1 MNGRNGSGAN
11 EAPLKVMTVMGTRP
25 DTIKMA
31 PVVAALRRAGPAI
44 EPIVCV
50 TAQHREMLDEVL
62 RLFAVVP
69 DIDLDIM
76 TKTQSLTD
84 VTTRVLIGMERVFA
98 EHRPDVVL
106 VHGDTTTSTATAL
119 AAFYAGVRVGHV
131 EAGLRT
137 ATIREPFP
145 EELNRRVTSAIAS
158 FHFAPTLRAKANLEA
173 ERTDDAAIV
182 VTGNTVIDAF
192 LAATELLAGRPA
204 PAVVAALDP
213 ARPLIFVTA
222 HRRENHAAMAA
233 IAGAIRTIAAFPER
247 PQILWPVHPSP
258 QVGPVVHAAL
268 GGVAGVTLTDPL
280 DYAATVAAV
289 GASRFVLTDSGG
301 LQEEAPTL
309 GKPVLVMRRETERP
323 EGLAA
328 GTLRLVG
335 ADPVEIAAWSRRLLD
350 DDAGVYTAMAHA
362 SNPYGDG
369 RAAERIVAWLLWRLR
384 RGPKPDEF
392 LAAAA

>member
-1 MNGRNGSGAN
+1 VENP
-11 EAPLKVMTVMGTRP
+11 PLKIMAVMGTRP

-31 PVVAALRRAGPAI
+31 PVVAALRAAGPAI
-44 EPIVCV
+44 APLVCV

-62 RLFAVVP
+62 RLFGIAP
-69 DIDLDIM
+69 DIDLDLM
-76 TKTQSLTD
+76 TKTQTLTD

-119 AAFYAGVRVGHV
+119 AAFYAGVPVGHV

-145 EELNRRVTSAIAS
+145 EELNRRITGAIARYN
-158 FHFAPTLRAKANLEA
+158 FAPTPRSRANLLA
-173 ERTDDAAIV
+173 ERIDDGEVI

-192 LAATELLAGRPA
+192 LAATKLVADRPA
-204 PAVVAALDP
+204 PEALAGLDP
-213 ARPLIFVTA
+213 ARPLLFVTA
-222 HRRENHAAMAA
+222 HRRENHAAMPGIAA
-233 IAGAIRTIAAFPER
+233 AMRTIAGLPQH

-258 QVGPVVHAAL
+258 QVGPVIRAAL
-268 GGVAGVTLTDPL
+268 AGVEGIRLVDPL

-289 GASRFVLTDSGG
+289 AASRFVLTDSGG

-323 EGLAA
+323 EGLDA

-335 ADPVEIAAWSRRLLD
+335 SDPAEIVAWSRRLLD
-350 DDAGVYTAMAHA
+350 DTEGVYTAMAHA

-369 RAAERIVAWLLWRLR
+369 HAAARIVAWLLWKLR
-384 RGPKPDEF
+384 GAAKPDEF
-392 LAAAA
+392 LAAAV